1 MVDSKENI
9 QDDEDVE
16 KKPDYGKV
24 HINELIHY
32 RCKENCYFF
41 FNFSVLNILKCAGIA
56 PYLLHF
62 S

>member
-1 MVDSKENI
+1 MVNSEENI
-9 QDDEDVE
+9 QDDEDLE
-16 KKPDYGKV
+16 KKSDYGKV

-41 FNFSVLNILKCAGIA
+41 NFSVLNILKCACIA
-56 PYLLHF
+56 QYLLHF